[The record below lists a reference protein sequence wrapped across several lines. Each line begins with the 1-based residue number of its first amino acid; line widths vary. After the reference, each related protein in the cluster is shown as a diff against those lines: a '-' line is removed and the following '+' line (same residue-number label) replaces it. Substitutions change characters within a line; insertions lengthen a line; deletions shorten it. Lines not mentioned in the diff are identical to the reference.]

1 MPVKNIIAFMNKNKK
16 KSIFEDQASKAIS
29 PGPTSYKSNVHKP
42 WTKEKADD
50 GEFIRVKGSKI
61 TKSKRES
68 ITEEIMKLKKKVPGP
83 HEY

>member
-1 MPVKNIIAFMNKNKK
+1 L
-16 KSIFEDQASKAIS
+16 E
-29 PGPTSYKSNVHKP
+29 
-42 WTKEKADD
+42 

-68 ITEEIMKLKKKVPGP
+68 ITEEVMKLKKKVPGP